1 MNFSGMMTWV
11 SWGLRL
17 QTRLQTNL
25 NLFLSFCAVMISSEK
40 SNISF

>member
-1 MNFSGMMTWV
+1 MRALVNFSGMMTWV
-11 SWGLRL
+11 SWGL
-17 QTRLQTNL
+17 RLQTNL